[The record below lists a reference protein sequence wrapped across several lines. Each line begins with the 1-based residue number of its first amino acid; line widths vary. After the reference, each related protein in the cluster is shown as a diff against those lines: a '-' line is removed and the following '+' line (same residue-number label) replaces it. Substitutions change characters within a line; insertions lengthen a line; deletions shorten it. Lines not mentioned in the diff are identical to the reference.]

1 MKTPKIVVCL
11 LFSVFFAS
19 LLRSQ
24 SLVELAKKERERRA
38 ALKTRKA
45 PVITN
50 ADLLKVKLTPAV
62 EVAGEAIPPDSGS
75 GPGEEAL
82 PPPPVTASG
91 AETAEAAAVERIQE
105 IPDVGRLELSETEFR
120 AKLTELKTK
129 VDDAQDLID
138 LLTLRMNALWQQ
150 FYNVDGTRQEQL
162 KAQISETYEK
172 LSKTQLEAS
181 KALKEYDDFVAN
193 ARREGVPQIWI
204 R

>member
-1 MKTPKIVVCL
+1 MKTKKILACL
-11 LFSVFFAS
+11 LFTACSVS
-19 LLRSQ
+19 LLHSQ

-50 ADLLKVKLTPAV
+50 SDLLKVKLTPAV
-62 EVAGEAIPPDSGS
+62 EVSGEVIPPGVDPVS
-75 GPGEEAL
+75 GEEAV
-82 PPPPVTASG
+82 PPPPVTAAVG
-91 AETAEAAAVERIQE
+91 EEAESAAVEQVQE
-105 IPDVGRLELSETEFR
+105 ISDLGGLQLSEEEFR
-120 AKLTELKTK
+120 ARLAELKTK

-150 FYNVDGTRQEQL
+150 FYNVDGARQEQL
-162 KAQISETYEK
+162 KAQIGQTYEK
-172 LSKTQLEAS
+172 LSRTQLEAS

-193 ARREGVPQIWI
+193 ARRQGVPQIWI